1 MRCPG
6 CGSEVLGGVGARCLR
21 CGFAPSTVGV
31 TPMEYVVHTT
41 GTHRLENGRRGT
53 PKAVAVLYGAG
64 LLAWAMPF
72 CLYFYYHANAM
83 PGVSLGWRALG
94 VVLAAMLAGLLHALL
109 WAGAFFYGR
118 LVTSDQIAEE
128 AERGTGS

>member
-21 CGFAPSTVGV
+21 CNYVSKSVGV

-41 GTHRLENGRRGT
+41 GLHRVENGRRNVPPVVST
-53 PKAVAVLYGAG
+53 LYASG
-64 LLAWAMPF
+64 LLAWAVPVGLF
-72 CLYFYYHANAM
+72 LYYRANAM
-83 PGVSLGWRALG
+83 PGTSLGWRALG
-94 VVLAAMLAGLLHALL
+94 VVLAALLAVLVHVLF

-118 LVTSDQIAEE
+118 LVTADQIAEE
-128 AERGTGS
+128 ADKPTSA